1 VVQVAP
7 LRRASVGCVALV
19 LAMGGCDR
27 RGDPPGVASPEAA
40 ASAHPLPSHAAI
52 SAPDSASTAP
62 TTPASDP
69 PVVEPAPAVTVENIG
84 MHIGGGPNDAAT
96 KAPIA
101 GSVAPHFDELRA
113 CWGQVGEPTR
123 AGDFGVDLLIPADGG
138 LARVSNA
145 RTSLGP
151 DAFRDCVLHVF
162 GQIDFARPRTG
173 RTTVSYSLRFT
184 PVGAG
189 SP

>member
-1 VVQVAP
+1 
-7 LRRASVGCVALV
+7 
-19 LAMGGCDR
+19 MGGCDPR
-27 RGDPPGVASPEAA
+27 VDPSGVSSPEAA
-40 ASAHPLPSHAAI
+40 ASAASVPPAPAS
-52 SAPDSASTAP
+52 SAPVSASTAVIA
-62 TTPASDP
+62 PAIDASAA
-69 PVVEPAPAVTVENIG
+69 EPAPAVTVENIG
-84 MHIGGGPNDAAT
+84 MHIGGGPNDAET

-101 GSVAPHFDELRA
+101 TSVTPHFDELRA
-113 CWGQVGEPTR
+113 CWAHVGDPMR
-123 AGDFGVDLLIPADGG
+123 AGDFGVDLLIFAEGG

-189 SP
+189 AR